1 MTQFIAVNDWTYPH
15 DANQPTVSAAFQSP
29 AGGAATLS
37 KAPAALGGEESS
49 AGMNPAALELKR

>member
-1 MTQFIAVNDWTYPH
+1 MA
-15 DANQPTVSAAFQSP
+15 SAAFQSP

-49 AGMNPAALELKR
+49 AGLNPAALELGRQVTFIREVL